1 MRSHVLA
8 AFAALLLIGCATGP
22 TYVAPDPASLGP
34 QAIMAAGTCTA
45 MPHDPTPNL
54 NPTAGWRQKVP
65 GVDGFSCGS
74 KYGSG
79 PFYCASPASC
89 PGSLIWG
96 THPADPTDRGK
107 EWHGLI
113 DLIKGSILACAEHAN
128 KQAVHS
134 ADCELTA
141 YAAADGKPRRI
152 VLPVIVPPL
161 LPGSLE
167 QTATTV
173 QVRVKAAPG
182 SGEIIVGQLGFA
194 EQAR

>member
-1 MRSHVLA
+1 MKSL
-8 AFAALLLIGCATGP
+8 FALTFVFIIACATGP
-22 TYVAPDPASLGP
+22 SYVEPTPPSLGP

-54 NPTAGWRQKVP
+54 NPTAGWLQTVP
-65 GVDGFSCGS
+65 GVAGFQCGS

-96 THPADPTDRGK
+96 THPTEADRGK

-113 DLIKGSILACAEHAN
+113 DLLKGSILACAERAN

-134 ADCELTA
+134 ADCELIPHTA
-141 YAAADGKPRRI
+141 TDGKPVRVI
-152 VLPVIVPPL
+152 LPVVVPPL
-161 LPGSLE
+161 LPGGFQ

-194 EQAR
+194 EQAQ